1 MVAVKYRFTSFKLP
15 SKRAQQGVSLFV
27 VLIVLLLTL
36 LLVLGSLKVAG
47 FNETIVGNQSD
58 AQRAYAAAEALLDA
72 AQRDIRANGR
82 ACGLAECRFPRDP
95 DEYEL
100 LRVRIGLD
108 ACGSGANDRGVCVP
122 SAPEPATGD
131 PVADYVFNVDRV
143 GVSGNPQS
151 LATGA
156 SYDAYAPAP
165 GGGAASVFADAS
177 AGVGASAVDLSLT
190 GDRGRYWVEVFHYNT
205 LAGALA
211 PTADI
216 PVPDGTYPFVFRI
229 TARAVGLKPGT
240 VSVLRTYYVPY
251 PRLPL

>member
-1 MVAVKYRFTSFKLP
+1 MAHQARPYATPLP
-15 SKRAQQGVSLFV
+15 RSQRGVSLFV
-27 VLIVLLLTL
+27 VLIILLLTL
-36 LLVLGSLKVAG
+36 LVVLGSLKVAG

-72 AQRDIRANGR
+72 AQRDIRGNGR
-82 ACGLAECRFPRDP
+82 ACTQARCRFPRDS

-100 LRVRIGLD
+100 LRARIGLD
-108 ACGSGANDRGVCVP
+108 ACGSGADDRGVCTP
-122 SAPEPATGD
+122 SAPEPAPND
-131 PVADYVFNVDRV
+131 PVSSYLFNVDRV

-151 LATGA
+151 LDTGA
-156 SYDAYAPAP
+156 SYEAYALPP
-165 GGGAASVFADAS
+165 GGGAAGAFADAS

-190 GDRGRYWVEVFHYNT
+190 EDRGRYWVEVFPYNT

-240 VSVLRTYYVPY
+240 VSILRTYYVPY

>member
-1 MVAVKYRFTSFKLP
+1 MKYRSISIQTNP
-15 SKRAQQGVSLFV
+15 VQRQRGVSLFI
-27 VLIVLLLTL
+27 VLIILLLTL

-72 AQRDIRANGR
+72 AQRDIRGNGR
-82 ACGLAECRFPRDP
+82 ACTSAKCRFPRDA

-100 LRVRIGLD
+100 LRVQIGLD
-108 ACGSGANDRGVCVP
+108 ACGSGTEDRGVCMP
-122 SAPEPATGD
+122 TAPEPAAGD
-131 PVADYVFNVDRV
+131 PVASYLFNVDRV
-143 GVSGNPQS
+143 GVAGNPQS

-156 SYDAYAPAP
+156 SYATYARPP
-165 GGGAASVFADAS
+165 GGDAAGAFADAS

-190 GDRGRYWVEVFHYNT
+190 EDRGRYWVEVFPYNT

-211 PTADI
+211 PTADV

-240 VSVLRTYYVPY
+240 ISILRTYYVPY